1 MKSTFEKMGG
11 TYTPGADGIY
21 YPNLVSTDEEPHYG
35 KYGMMRKTYLKEHR
49 PAMYSLYM
57 LEDRLVEHLNLVDD
71 EAQERMV
78 ILVRQMMERQG
89 IAEELKARDQMAWVR
104 AVNGIRNMAEEIVL
118 NELIYR

>member
-11 TYTPGADGIY
+11 TYTLGTDGIY

-89 IAEELKARDQMAWVR
+89 ITEELKACDQMEWVR

>member
-11 TYTPGADGIY
+11 TYTLGADGIY

-89 IAEELKARDQMAWVR
+89 IEEELKARDQMAWVR

-118 NELIYR
+118 NGLIYR